1 MWQFGIQIHISFV
14 NMFPSFAVKALLI
27 FTYVMFLGSDSR
39 DPLGE
44 MFIVDCRVKAPQK
57 FDFFFLTLCNQKP
70 NHTLNM
76 LNMHVKLSFM
86 RNYTISNV
94 QSCCVLVWS
103 LGSAVSLLTGVQD

>member
-44 MFIVDCRVKAPQK
+44 MFIVDCRVKAP
-57 FDFFFLTLCNQKP
+57 
-70 NHTLNM
+70 LNM